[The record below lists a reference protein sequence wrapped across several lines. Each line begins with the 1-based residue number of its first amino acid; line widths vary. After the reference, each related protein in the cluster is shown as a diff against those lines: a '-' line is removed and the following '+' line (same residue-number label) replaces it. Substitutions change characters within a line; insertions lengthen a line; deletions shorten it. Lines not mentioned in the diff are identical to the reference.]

1 MFIPKDICT
10 PVFLEV
16 LIHIGQDMETKCTG
30 IKDWL
35 KKVWYIY
42 TMEYYSA
49 VRKDETVPFLT
60 TWMDLE
66 NIMVYEISQSEKAKN
81 HMISFICAI

>member
-1 MFIPKDICT
+1 
-10 PVFLEV
+10 
-16 LIHIGQDMETKCTG
+16 METKCTG

-66 NIMVYEISQSEKAKN
+66 NIKLSKISQSEKANN
-81 HMISFICAI
+81 HVISLIYGI